1 MSDVAQ
7 VGSTKSRCAIPSK
20 RPSALLGALLSAAL
34 LAQPGV
40 VQAQEPAGG
49 PTAERSVGSNAERA
63 DAAFNEGR
71 DLFDQGRF
79 REACEKFEVSL
90 QLDPS
95 PGTLLNLGNCYEP
108 QGDLVRALS
117 TFERAF
123 SDAQKSPD
131 PQRREM
137 WSNAARERIASLTA
151 RVPQLSV
158 RGAQPGTL
166 VSIDDQPAAAGVMR
180 INPGHHTLKASAPGK
195 RSYQQEFDIAA
206 TQRIAINL
214 PPLDPEAGANA
225 VEPTPVMA
233 EPPPPSEPAPSQY
246 GVWPYVLGGSGAA
259 LLGTSLVTGLMASS
273 KAHRLD
279 RDCEDKRCNAS
290 LASVKDSAETL
301 ALVTDVLW
309 ITGAVVAGVGVT
321 LFVLDNG
328 SSESTAAL
336 QTGCYDAACGLFAS
350 GRF

>member
-1 MSDVAQ
+1 MHPAAHHPAAHHPAAVLAA
-7 VGSTKSRCAIPSK
+7 V
-20 RPSALLGALLSAAL
+20 ALLLVHPGSAA
-34 LAQPGV
+34 
-40 VQAQEPAGG
+40 AQEPTAA
-49 PTAERSVGSNAERA
+49 PASSAERTSASNRERA

-108 QGDLVRALS
+108 QNDLVRALD

-123 SDAQKSPD
+123 SDAQKSSD
-131 PQRREM
+131 PQRKEL

-151 RVPQLSV
+151 RVPQLSI
-158 RGAQPGTL
+158 RGAQPGT
-166 VSIDDQPAAAGVMR
+166 SIAIDGKPVEAGVMR
-180 INPGHHTLKASAPGK
+180 INPGHHTLQASAPGK
-195 RSYQQEFDIAA
+195 RSLQQDFEIAA
-206 TQRIAINL
+206 TQRLAINL
-214 PPLDPEAGANA
+214 PPLDPEPTASAP
-225 VEPTPVMA
+225 EPGPVLT
-233 EPPPPSEPAPSQY
+233 EPPPPAEPAEPRY
-246 GVWPYVLGGSGAA
+246 GIWPWVLGGSGAA
-259 LLGTSLVTGLMASS
+259 LLGTSLVTGLLASS
-273 KAHRLD
+273 KASQLD
-279 RDCEDKRCNAS
+279 HDCENKVCSPS
-290 LASVKDSAETL
+290 LAGVKDSAETL

-321 LFVLDNG
+321 LFVLDSNT
-328 SSESTAAL
+328 SDSSTAF

>member
-1 MSDVAQ
+1 MSDVVR
-7 VGSTKSRCAIPSK
+7 VGATKGRCATPALA
-20 RPSALLGALLSAAL
+20 RPLGALLAATL
-34 LAQPGV
+34 LLTPSGPARAQQPPG
-40 VQAQEPAGG
+40 APG
-49 PTAERSVGSNAERA
+49 AERATGSNAERA
-63 DAAFNEGR
+63 DAAFKEGR

-131 PQRREM
+131 PQRKEM

-158 RGAQPGTL
+158 RGAQPGTA
-166 VSIDDQPAAAGVMR
+166 VSIDDRPAAAGVMR
-180 INPGHHTLKASAPGK
+180 INPGHHTVQASAPGK
-195 RSYQQEFDIAA
+195 RSFQQQFDIAA
-206 TQRIAINL
+206 TQRLAINL
-214 PPLDPEAGANA
+214 PPLEPEAAPSA
-225 VEPTPVMA
+225 PESAPVMS
-233 EPPPPSEPAPSQY
+233 EPPPPAEPPASQY
-246 GVWPYVLGGSGAA
+246 GVWPYVLGGTGAA
-259 LLGTSLVTGLMASS
+259 LLGTSLITGLMASS

-279 RDCEDKRCNAS
+279 RDCEDKLCNAS
-290 LASVKDSAETL
+290 LANVKDSAETL

-309 ITGAVVAGVGVT
+309 ITGVVVAGVGVT
-321 LFVLDNG
+321 LFVLDASDG
-328 SSESTAAL
+328 ESSAAL